1 MQGYRLEMVEAQS
14 SAKNRRERRHR
25 RTMRPVPLIVA
36 ALASA
41 LALSAQGRTSG
52 EQARA
57 DFEGELARQCPEKQL
72 QLLSTRDLRD
82 GLEDYMES
90 LPAQIRERL
99 QTAETDQCAS
109 ADAAAACVNAADI
122 GAVDDVGRI
131 AELGGW
137 ICSSFNRCSEQGVCD
152 YAR

>member
-1 MQGYRLEMVEAQS
+1 LAS
-14 SAKNRRERRHR
+14 
-25 RTMRPVPLIVA
+25 
-36 ALASA
+36 LASA
-41 LALSAQGRTSG
+41 LALSAEGQTAS

-57 DFEGELARQCPEKQL
+57 DFEGELARQCPEKRL

-90 LPAQIRERL
+90 LPVQIRDRL
-99 QTAETDQCAS
+99 QKAEADQCAA
-109 ADAAAACVNAADI
+109 ADVGAACVNAADI